1 MSADWTYQG
10 EKIDAIPDQYEGFV
24 YLITNTTNNKKYI
37 GKNSQN
43 SKQQSHHSKEEK
55 TKDEDTKK
63 ATGKHIGEV
72 QIYSKKMSQNSER
85 TNSPGKSYTS
95 VNLEV

>member
-1 MSADWTYQG
+1 MLSRISMKGLFTLSR
-10 EKIDAIPDQYEGFV
+10 IPPMTKSTLE
-24 YLITNTTNNKKYI
+24 
-37 GKNSQN
+37 KNSQN
-43 SKQQSHHSKEEK
+43 SKQQNHRSKEGK

-72 QIYSKKMSQNSER
+72 LTYSKKMLQNSEK
-85 TNSPGKSYTS
+85 TSSPGKLYTS